1 MCFYCSAEEDH
12 KHLAFFSLFGK
23 KNTKEGTISAF
34 SDSGI
39 NKAHDIFRIVEV
51 N

>member
-1 MCFYCSAEEDH
+1 M
-12 KHLAFFSLFGK
+12 HLAFFSLFGK
-23 KNTKEGTISAF
+23 KSPRKELF